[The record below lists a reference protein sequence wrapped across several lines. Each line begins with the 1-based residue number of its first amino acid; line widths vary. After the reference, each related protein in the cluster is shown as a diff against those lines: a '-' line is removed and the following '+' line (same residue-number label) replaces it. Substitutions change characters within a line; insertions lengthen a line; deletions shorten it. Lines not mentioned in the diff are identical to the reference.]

1 MILYLARIPFKTE
14 GDLKDFQTETE
25 RIYQHP
31 ACIKE
36 ESKEIFFREKI
47 KS

>member
-1 MILYLARIPFKTE
+1 MILYSARIPFKNE
-14 GDLKDFQTETE
+14 GDLKDFQTKTE
-25 RIYQHP
+25 RIYKYP

-36 ESKEIFFREKI
+36 ESTEIFFREKI